1 MAVANLLKSQLRL
14 HFENGTNPE
23 TGDIIFKAKLFNNVK
38 LSADAEQL
46 YTVAQA
52 LAGLQQLP
60 LHEIERNDSS
70 EITPF

>member
-1 MAVANLLKSQLRL
+1 MAVANLVKSQLRL
-14 HFENGTNPE
+14 YFENGTNPE
-23 TGDIIFKAKLFNNVK
+23 TGDIIFKSKMFNNVK
-38 LSADAEQL
+38 LSADADQL

-70 EITPF
+70 EIIPF

>member
-14 HFENGTNPE
+14 YFENGANPE
-23 TGDIIFKAKLFNNVK
+23 TGDIIFKSKTFNNVK
-38 LSADAEQL
+38 LSADADQL
-46 YTVAQA
+46 YNVAQA